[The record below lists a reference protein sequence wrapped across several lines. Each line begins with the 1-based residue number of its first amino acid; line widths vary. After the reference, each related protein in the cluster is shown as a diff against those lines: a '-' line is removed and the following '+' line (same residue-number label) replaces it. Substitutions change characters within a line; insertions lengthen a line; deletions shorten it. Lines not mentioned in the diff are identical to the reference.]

1 MKHEGQNQM
10 INKTFI
16 KSVFVMGFLIGMQI
30 TGGAQSEGEFPERE
44 ELRRSFQLSPGATV
58 EVNTIYGT
66 VDIETADTD
75 RAEVYIVRSAR
86 RREDFGSRP
95 IKIEQTP
102 TGLVVRGERDLS
114 QEPAKVRHRVWLK
127 LPRTVNLVVQKINAH
142 VNIGEIEG
150 TVRLA
155 RINGAANVAQA
166 SDYAE
171 LSSINGSLTITLNR
185 IGARGITAND
195 INGALEFRLP
205 YDLDADVR
213 VVGFNG
219 SVNSEMPK
227 TIVLQKRLRE
237 IFYARVGAGGA
248 PISIK
253 DVNGSVRFSPI
264 GR

>member
-1 MKHEGQNQM
+1 M
-10 INKTFI
+10 INRTLI
-16 KSVFVMGFLIGMQI
+16 KSVFLMSFLIGVQI
-30 TGGAQSEGEFPERE
+30 TGGAQNEGDFSERE

-58 EVNTIYGT
+58 EVDTIYGT
-66 VDIETADTD
+66 VDIETTDTD

-95 IKIEQTP
+95 INIEQTP

-127 LPRTVNLVVQKINAH
+127 LPRTVNLVVQRINAR

-155 RINGAANVAQA
+155 RINGAVNVAKA
-166 SDYAE
+166 ADYAE
-171 LSSINGSLTITLNR
+171 ASSINGSLTMTVNR
-185 IGARGITAND
+185 IGQRGINATD
-195 INGALEFRLP
+195 INGAVEFRLP

-227 TIVLQKRLRE
+227 TIVLEKKLRE

-248 PISIK
+248 PISIR
-253 DVNGSVRFSPI
+253 DVNGSVRLAPI
-264 GR
+264 GQ